1 MCVIFVKKGSSDNL
15 LFQAGVAESCWAIEF
30 FSEAAQA
37 YKLNNP
43 KAEVF
48 NEVSGSLGSL
58 INDNCVSYMITC
70 KC

>member
-1 MCVIFVKKGSSDNL
+1 MTCNFCKKEGSSDNL

-48 NEVSGSLGSL
+48 NEVSGSLVIL
-58 INDNCVSYMITC
+58 INDN
-70 KC
+70 